1 MYAPCVLNMWAKA
14 GKRTCACSR
23 EEYGCSGMHAWAC
36 SGLHMSHAVHAGPS
50 GAALDEAAAEEPKL
64 LAFTGTGRRLDGKPA
79 AGGPPVAVKSDIGIR
94 RPPPPQVPSGFRKT
108 LIQEHAEMMQS
119 SPVSMHANACMHVSC
134 HGVRIKG

>member
-79 AGGPPVAVKSDIGIR
+79 AGGPPCGR
-94 RPPPPQVPSGFRKT
+94 QVRHRH
-108 LIQEHAEMMQS
+108 QETSAAASTKWVPEDSHS
-119 SPVSMHANACMHVSC
+119 RAC
-134 HGVRIKG
+134 